1 MQGDELNLLH
11 LRAHHSRDALV
22 QSAADGHWRLSVPA
36 GSPKRYRLAQLD
48 DYQLHP
54 RRKFIWQPPLALELY
69 ARVSSQ
75 DVPGTW
81 GFGFWNDPFALSLG
95 IKGAARRLPTLPNTA
110 WFFHAS
116 PPNYLALRD
125 DHPATGFLTSVF
137 SSPNIHP
144 LLLAPVLPLL
154 PLLAW
159 RPAARLL
166 RRAARW
172 LVNETAGSLDE
183 DVTTWHTY
191 RLELQPDRADFWV
204 DGVKKFGSTIAPRGP
219 LGLVIWI
226 DNQYAAFPPDG
237 RVRFGMLASSQASWL
252 ELEKLKIVQLH

>member
-1 MQGDELNLLH
+1 MLNGVPKPRI
-11 LRAHHSRDALV
+11 RAHQTRGAQVHSAEEGR
-22 QSAADGHWRLSVPA
+22 WRLSIPA
-36 GSPKRYRLAQLD
+36 GSAKRYRLAQLD
-48 DYQLHP
+48 DYQLYP
-54 RRKFIWQPPLALELY
+54 RRKFVWQPPLALELR

-75 DVPGTW
+75 DIPGTW

-95 IKGAARRLPTLPNTA
+95 IKGAARRLPALPNTA

-125 DHPATGFLTSVF
+125 DHPATGLLTSVF

-144 LLLAPVLPLL
+144 LVLAPAVPLL

-159 RPAARLL
+159 QVTARLL

-172 LVNETAGSLDE
+172 LVNETAASIDE
-183 DVTTWHTY
+183 DVTAWHTY
-191 RLELQPDRADFWV
+191 RLELHTGSVDFWV
-204 DGVKKFGSTIAPRGP
+204 DGIKKFGSSIAPRGP

-237 RVRFGMLASSQASWL
+237 HVRFGMLASSKENWL
-252 ELEKLKIVQLH
+252 ELTNLEVAKLHN